1 MSMTA
6 ASLMMAFTEQAA
18 AQAQQNRSAY
28 FWRER
33 LIGMN

>member
-18 AQAQQNRSAY
+18 DRHSKTDRLI